1 MKRGKI
7 ASLVVLTVLMLLSCS
22 TCGPSSSHMS
32 GSAFGG
38 NKFDLWPLPPP
49 EEYGN
54 ILIDRTSIKND
65 VKPATF
71 SHWSHR
77 KKYTCRVCHYE
88 LQFAFGINT
97 TEITEEDNKN
107 GLFCGACHDGKIV
120 FGHTKENCD
129 KCHNGDIS
137 YGKENFS
144 ELKNK
149 LPKAKFGNEID
160 WAQALQKGI
169 IKPKYSIYKDEKP
182 LDFDKKLELR
192 AEWSGISPAV
202 FPHATHVQWL
212 DCGNCHPD
220 IFNIKKK
227 TTKHFEM
234 KFILD
239 KKFCG
244 ACHLSVAF
252 PIDDCKGCH
261 PKMR

>member
-1 MKRGKI
+1 MKVGKI
-7 ASLVVLTVLMLLSCS
+7 TSLVVLSVLMLLA
-22 TCGPSSSHMS
+22 
-32 GSAFGG
+32 GSVSGG

-54 ILIDRTSIKND
+54 ILIDRTSGRND
-65 VKPATF
+65 IKPASF

-77 KKYTCRVCHYE
+77 KKYTCRVCHFE
-88 LQFAFGINT
+88 LNFAFTLNA

-107 GLFCGACHDGKIV
+107 GLFCGACHDGKIA
-120 FGHTKENCD
+120 FGHTAEHCE

-137 YGKENFS
+137 NGRENFA
-144 ELKNK
+144 ELKSK
-149 LPKAKFGNEID
+149 LPAAKFGNEID
-160 WAQALQKGI
+160 WVQALQEGI

-182 LDFDKKLELR
+182 MDFDKKLELR

-202 FPHATHVQWL
+202 FPHASHVQWL
-212 DCGNCHPD
+212 DCANCHPD

-227 TTKHFEM
+227 TTKHFAM
-234 KFILD
+234 KYILD
-239 KKFCG
+239 NKFCG